1 MKLVCLYKNYQPNK
15 MKKVILVTGASSGL
29 GLATAKALQAQGH
42 TVYGTSRDAK
52 KIKDV
57 PFKPLTMDVTDDA
70 SVQTAIDTI
79 IKAEGKI
86 DVLVNNAGNGITGPL
101 YAMPVDIA
109 KKQFEVNFFGVIR
122 VSSAVLPGMIEKK
135 QGLVINIGSL
145 AGLFGL
151 PYQGLYSA
159 SKFAIEGY
167 SESLRMELQNTG
179 IKVVVVNP
187 GDFKTDFT
195 ASREKIKFPLKNEQ
209 LSKEFDAAVAAMEK
223 DESIG
228 ADPSKLADQIV
239 KIVGKSS
246 PKHSYLVGAIG
257 QTIVPTLKAVL
268 PGGVFVKLMNDH
280 YGIK

>member
-1 MKLVCLYKNYQPNK
+1 

-57 PFKPLTMDVTDDA
+57 PFKPLEMDVTDDA
-70 SVQTAIDTI
+70 SVNAAVEKI

-86 DVLVNNAGNGITGPL
+86 DVLINNAGNGITGPL

-109 KKQFEVNFFGVIR
+109 KKQFEVNFFGVVR
-122 VSSAVLPGMIEKK
+122 VSSAVLPGMIERK
-135 QGLVINIGSL
+135 QGMVINIGSL

-159 SKFAIEGY
+159 SKFAVEGY
-167 SESLRMELQNTG
+167 SESLRMELKNTG
-179 IKVVVVNP
+179 VKVVVVNP

-195 ASREKIKFPLKNEQ
+195 GNAEKAPFPLKNDK
-209 LSKEFDAAVAAMEK
+209 LKAEFEAAVAAMEK
-223 DESIG
+223 DESVG
-228 ADPSKLADQIV
+228 ADPAKLGADIV
-239 KIVGKSS
+239 KIVEKSN
-246 PKHSYLVGAIG
+246 PKHNYLIGALG
-257 QTIVPTLKAVL
+257 QTIAVTLKSIL
-268 PGGVFVKLMNDH
+268 PGGLFVTLMNDH
-280 YGIK
+280 YGIKKGK

>member
-1 MKLVCLYKNYQPNK
+1 
-15 MKKVILVTGASSGL
+15 MKKVVLVTGASSGL
-29 GLATAKALQAQGH
+29 GLATAKALQAAGH
-42 TVYGTSRDAK
+42 TVYGTSRDLK
-52 KIKDV
+52 KIKDAA
-57 PFKPLTMDVTDDA
+57 FKPLAMDVTDDA
-70 SVQTAIDTI
+70 SVTAAIDKI

-86 DVLVNNAGNGITGPL
+86 DVLINNAGNGITGPL
-101 YAMPVDIA
+101 YAMGVDIA

-179 IKVVVVNP
+179 IKVVVINP

-195 ASREKIKFPLKNEQ
+195 ASREKVPFPLKNEQ
-209 LSKEFDAAVAAMEK
+209 LNKEYDAAVAAMEK

-228 ADPSKLADQIV
+228 ADPAKLADKIV
-239 KIVGKSS
+239 KIVDKSS

-257 QTIVPTLKAVL
+257 QTIVPTLKATL
-268 PGGVFVKLMNDH
+268 PGGIFVKLMNDH

>member
-1 MKLVCLYKNYQPNK
+1 

-29 GLATAKALQAQGH
+29 GQAMATALKAQGH
-42 TVYGTSRDAK
+42 TVYGTSRNIS
-52 KIKDV
+52 KITNAT
-57 PFKPLTMDVTDDA
+57 FTPLEMDVTDDA
-70 SVQTAIDTI
+70 SVSAAVKKVTD
-79 IKAEGKI
+79 AEGHI
-86 DVLVNNAGNGITGPL
+86 DVLINNAGNGITGPL
-101 YAMPVDIA
+101 YAISVELA
-109 KKQFEVNFFGVIR
+109 KKQFETNFFGVVR
-122 VSSAVLPGMIEKK
+122 VCSAVLPGMIERK

-159 SKFAIEGY
+159 SKFAVEGY

-179 IKVVVVNP
+179 VKVAVLNP

-195 ASREKIKFPLKNEQ
+195 GNREKAPFPIKNDKLKG
-209 LSKEFDAAVAAMEK
+209 EFDAAVAAMEK

-228 ADPSKLADQIV
+228 ADPSKLAAKVCQIV
-239 KIVGKSS
+239 NKSK
-246 PKHSYLVGAIG
+246 PKHNYLIGAIG

-268 PGGVFVKLMNDH
+268 PEGLFVKLMNDH

>member
-1 MKLVCLYKNYQPNK
+1 

-29 GLATAKALQAQGH
+29 GLATAKALQAEGH

-52 KIKDV
+52 KMKDV
-57 PFKPLTMDVTDDA
+57 PFKPLSMDVTDDA
-70 SVQTAIDTI
+70 SVTAAVDTI

-86 DVLVNNAGNGITGPL
+86 DVLINNAGNGITGPL
-101 YAMPVDIA
+101 YAMPVDVA
-109 KKQFEVNFFGVIR
+109 KKQFEVNFFGVVR
-122 VSSAVLPGMIEKK
+122 VSSAILPGMIEKK

-179 IKVVVVNP
+179 IKVVVINP

-195 ASREKIKFPLKNEQ
+195 ASREKIAFPLKNEQ

-228 ADPSKLADQIV
+228 ADPSKLAEKIV
-239 KIVGKSS
+239 KIVDSKS
-246 PKHSYLVGAIG
+246 PKHSYLVGALG
-257 QTIVPTLKAVL
+257 QTIVPTLKATL
-268 PGGVFVKLMNDH
+268 PGGMFVKLMNDH

>member
-1 MKLVCLYKNYQPNK
+1 

-52 KIKDV
+52 KIKDAA
-57 PFKPLTMDVTDDA
+57 FTPLQMDVTDDA
-70 SVQTAIDTI
+70 SVTAAVDKI
-79 IKAEGKI
+79 IKAEGRI

-109 KKQFEVNFFGVIR
+109 KKQFEVNFFGVVR

-135 QGLVINIGSL
+135 SGLVINIGSL

-167 SESLRMELQNTG
+167 SESLRMELRTTG
-179 IKVVVVNP
+179 VKVVVVNP

-195 ASREKIKFPLKNEQ
+195 ASREKVPFPLKNEQ
-209 LSKEFDAAVAAMEK
+209 LNKEYDAAVAAMEK

-228 ADPSKLADQIV
+228 ADPAKLGAEIV
-239 KIVGKSS
+239 KIVNKGN
-246 PKHSYLVGAIG
+246 PKHNYLVGAFG
-257 QTIVPTLKAVL
+257 QTIAVTLKSIL
-268 PGGVFVKLMNDH
+268 PGGIFVKLMNDH

>member
-1 MKLVCLYKNYQPNK
+1 

-29 GLATAKALQAQGH
+29 GLATANALAAGGH
-42 TVYGTSRDAK
+42 TVYGTTRDIK
-52 KIKDV
+52 RIKDV
-57 PFKPLTMDVTDDA
+57 SFKPLQMDVTDDV
-70 SVQTAIDTI
+70 SVNAAIDTI

-101 YAMPVDIA
+101 YAMPVEFA
-109 KKQFEVNFFGVIR
+109 KKQFEVNFFGVVR

-151 PYQGLYSA
+151 PYQGLYCA

-167 SESLRMELQNTG
+167 SESLRMELKNTG
-179 IKVVVVNP
+179 VKVTVVNP

-195 ASREKIKFPLKNEQ
+195 GNREKAPFPLKNDSLQ
-209 LSKEFDAAVAAMEK
+209 KEFEAAVAAMEK
-223 DESIG
+223 DENKG
-228 ADPSKLADQIV
+228 ANPEKLGAKIC
-239 KIVGKSS
+239 KIVATTN
-246 PKHSYLVGAIG
+246 PKHNYLVGAMD
-257 QTIVPTLKAVL
+257 QTIAVTLKAIL
-268 PGGVFVKLMNDH
+268 PGSLFVKLMDDH